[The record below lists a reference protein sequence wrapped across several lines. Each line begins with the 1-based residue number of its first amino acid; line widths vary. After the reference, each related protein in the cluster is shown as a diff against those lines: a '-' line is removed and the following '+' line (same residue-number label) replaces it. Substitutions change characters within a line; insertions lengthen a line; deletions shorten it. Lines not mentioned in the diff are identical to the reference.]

1 MNDAARCADGTRET
15 FAPALQEE
23 LSMLKRGSILFAML
37 ALLLLLAWPAS
48 AAATTTCRMNFDLR
62 GWSLGLKEA
71 AGTGTVTCDNGQIAD
86 VKITAKGA
94 GLTAGRYAIRDGSGK
109 FSEVSD
115 IGEVFGRYAAADVS
129 AGVHKEGAA
138 LAMTKGSVSLA
149 LAGKGTGF
157 DLGVAL
163 EKFTIRPAHQPVRRG
178 EDRR

>member
-1 MNDAARCADGTRET
+1 
-15 FAPALQEE
+15 
-23 LSMLKRGSILFAML
+23 MLKRGSIFFSVL

-48 AAATTTCRMNFDLR
+48 AAATTTCRMTYDLR

-71 AGTGTVTCDNGQIAD
+71 TGTGTITCDNGQIAD
-86 VKITAKGA
+86 VKIRAKGA
-94 GLTAGRYAIRDGSGK
+94 GLTAGRFAIRDGSGK

-129 AGVHKEGAA
+129 AGLHKEGAA

-157 DLGVAL
+157 DLGVAV
-163 EKFTIRPAHQPVRRG
+163 ERFTIRPANQPGRRDD
-178 EDRR
+178 DRR